1 MMHGMSMREREIQRK
16 KGERGRERGCGKP
29 STSGWMRMTAVL
41 VEIQQVWFPPLNGVF
56 SPPPPPLTWQAVK
69 CGSLWCVEALDC
81 IHAHR
86 SRQPLIHWM
95 TSHKKD
101 KPVRAVVRALQHVM
115 NRLFCVALHIL
126 LFFFLSVYYNHA
138 TGYLLSAVSCA
149 VCEQAS
155 IQKKGGEAAEQT
167 SQI

>member
-1 MMHGMSMREREIQRK
+1 MGCRWERERET
-16 KGERGRERGCGKP
+16 EREGREREREAAGNPLPRAGCGWRLCWWKY
-29 STSGWMRMTAVL
+29 SRSGFLPWMVC
-41 VEIQQVWFPPLNGVF
+41 F
-56 SPPPPPLTWQAVK
+56 PPPLTWQAVK
-69 CGSLWCVEALDC
+69 CSSLWCVEALDC

-95 TSHKKD
+95 TSHKRD

-126 LFFFLSVYYNHA
+126 LFFFFFISVYYNHA
-138 TGYLLSAVSCA
+138 TGYLLLSAVSCA
-149 VCEQAS
+149 VCRQAS
-155 IQKKGGEAAEQT
+155 IQKGGEAAEQT

>member
-1 MMHGMSMREREIQRK
+1 MHGMSMRERERD
-16 KGERGRERGCGKP
+16 RERRERERERLRETLYLGLDADDGCAG
-29 STSGWMRMTAVL
+29 GNTAGL
-41 VEIQQVWFPPLNGVF
+41 VSSLEWCV
-56 SPPPPPLTWQAVK
+56 SPPPLTWQAVK
-69 CGSLWCVEALDC
+69 CSSLWCVEALDC

-95 TSHKKD
+95 TSHKRD

-126 LFFFLSVYYNHA
+126 LFFFFFISVYYNHA
-138 TGYLLSAVSCA
+138 TGYLLLSAVSCA
-149 VCEQAS
+149 VCRQAS
-155 IQKKGGEAAEQT
+155 IQKGGEAAEQT